1 MNSNKL
7 RQKFLKFFEEKGH
20 KVISSASLVPENDP
34 SVLFTTAGMHPLVP
48 YLMGEKHPLGK
59 RLVDIQKCIRTG
71 DIDEVGDIQH
81 MTFFEML
88 GYWSLGD
95 YFKKE
100 SIHYT
105 YDFYTKVLGIDGDK
119 ISVTVFKGDND
130 APFDQES
137 YDTWKAIG
145 IPEDRI
151 YKYPKKENWWGPVTD
166 TGPCGPCTEMFID
179 TGLESCG
186 PDCGPS
192 CNCDKFVEIGNN
204 VFMEYFKNHEG
215 KFEKLEQKNVDVG
228 LGFERLVMIVNELDT
243 VFETDLFTGIIG
255 KIKELAS
262 PSVIPA
268 QAGIQTES
276 KENSIRVIAD
286 HMRAATM
293 AIADE
298 VEPSNL
304 DRGYVVRRLIRR
316 SIRHGRLIG
325 IEGKFTAE
333 IAKEVVKSLGDV
345 YPELKDNEEFIY
357 SELDKE
363 EEKFNDLIIKIK
375 PKENKRVEIRK
386 RLEKEIIDA
395 DKKWILDDTKVAG
408 IKFDDLNEEYQKSP
422 RKFVTTVSGAMAFRM
437 ETTHGWPS
445 DLYFEDIA
453 EKLISEEPSKSITI
467 EKKISEEKKAY
478 EEFVK
483 KHQELSRKGAEKKF
497 KGGLGEVSEKTIKY
511 HTATHLLHEALR
523 QVLGNHVYQKGS
535 NITAERMRF
544 DFTHPDKMTDEE
556 KKKVEDIV
564 NEQIQAKLPVIET
577 ITTVEEAKGEGA
589 IGLFE
594 AKYGEKVKVYS
605 IGGPLDSPDA
615 FSKEICGG
623 PHVKNT
629 GELGHFRIKKEESS
643 SKGVRRI
650 KAVLE

>member
-1 MNSNKL
+1 MISNEL

-20 KVISSASLVPENDP
+20 KVIPSASLVPENDP

-48 YLMGEKHPLGK
+48 YLMGEQHPLGK
-59 RLVDIQKCIRTG
+59 KLVDIQKCIRTG
-71 DIDEVGDIQH
+71 DINEVGDIQH

-105 YDFYTKVLGIDGDK
+105 YDFYTKVLGIDGNK

-130 APFDQES
+130 APFDRES
-137 YDTWKAIG
+137 YNTWKELG
-145 IPEDRI
+145 ISDERI
-151 YKYPKKENWWGPVTD
+151 YKYDKSENWWLSPTE
-166 TGPCGPCTEMFID
+166 TGPCGPCSETFLD
-179 TGLESCG
+179 TGLDVCG
-186 PDCGPS
+186 PNCGPA

-215 KFEKLEQKNVDVG
+215 KFEKLDQKNVDVG
-228 LGFERLVMIVNELDT
+228 LGFERLVMIVNGLNT
-243 VFETDLFTGIIG
+243 VFETDLFAGIVA

-262 PSVIPA
+262 TPVISA
-268 QAGIQTES
+268 EAGIQS
-276 KENSIRVIAD
+276 GQKEGSIRIIAD
-286 HMRAATM
+286 HVRAATM

-316 SIRHGRLIG
+316 AVRHGRLIG

-333 IAKEVVKSLGDV
+333 IAKEVVKSLGEV
-345 YPELKDNEEFIY
+345 YPELKTNEQYIY

-363 EEKFNDLIIKIK
+363 EEGFRKTLERGLREFNKVKPLSVDDGPMMADDIQDNKCIGKISGKTIFNLYTTFGFPLEIIKEEAESRSIWI
-375 PKENKRVEIRK
+375 PKSSLIEFGE
-386 RLEKEIIDA
+386 L
-395 DKKWILDDTKVAG
+395 
-408 IKFDDLNEEYQKSP
+408 
-422 RKFVTTVSGAMAFRM
+422 
-437 ETTHGWPS
+437 
-445 DLYFEDIA
+445 FE
-453 EKLISEEPSKSITI
+453 
-467 EKKISEEKKAY
+467 
-478 EEFVK
+478 

-497 KGGLGEVSEKTIKY
+497 KGGLGEVSEKTIQY

-523 QVLGNHVYQKGS
+523 RVLGNHVYQKGS

-544 DFTHPDKMTDEE
+544 DFAHPDKMTDEE
-556 KKKVEDIV
+556 KKQVEDMV

-577 ITTVEEAKGEGA
+577 VTTVEEAKGEGA

-605 IGGPLDSPDA
+605 IGGPLDDPNA

-629 GELGHFRIKKEESS
+629 GELGTFRIKKEESS

>member
-1 MNSNKL
+1 MTSQEL

-20 KVISSASLVPENDP
+20 KVIPSASLVPENDP

-48 YLMGEKHPLGK
+48 YLMGEKHPKGK
-59 RLVDIQKCIRTG
+59 RLVDVQKCIRTG
-71 DIDEVGDIQH
+71 DIEEVGDIQH

-100 SIHYT
+100 SIHFT
-105 YDFYTKVLGIDGDK
+105 YDIYTKILGLDADK
-119 ISVTVFKGDND
+119 ISVTVFAGDND
-130 APFDQES
+130 APFDEES
-137 YDTWKAIG
+137 YNTWKEIG

-151 YKYPKKENWWGPVTD
+151 YKYPKSENWWLSPTE
-166 TGPCGPCTEMFID
+166 TGPCGPCSETFLD
-179 TGLESCG
+179 TGLDVCG
-186 PDCGPS
+186 PNCGPA

-215 KFEKLEQKNVDVG
+215 KFEKLAQRNVDVG
-228 LGFERLVMIVNELDT
+228 LGFERLVMIVNGLNT

-255 KIKELAS
+255 KIKELCRGCH
-262 PSVIPA
+262 PLHPL
-268 QAGIQTES
+268 QGQE
-276 KENSIRVIAD
+276 KSIRIIAD
-286 HMRAATM
+286 HLRAATM

-316 SIRHGRLIG
+316 AVRHGRLIG
-325 IEGKFTAE
+325 VEGKFTSE

-345 YPELKDNEEFIY
+345 YPELKTNEEFIY

-363 EEKFNDLIIKIK
+363 EEKFDLLIANIKS
-375 PKENKRVEIRK
+375 KENKRVKIRK
-386 RLEKEIIDA
+386 RLEKEMINA
-395 DKKWILDDTKVAG
+395 DKKWILDDLKVAG
-408 IKFDDLNEEYQKSP
+408 IKISELDNRYKENP
-422 RKFVTTVSGAMAFRM
+422 RQFITTVSGAMAFRM

-445 DLYFEDIA
+445 DQYFEDITA
-453 EKLISEEPSKSITI
+453 ELIREEPSKKITI
-467 EKKISEEKKAY
+467 VSNVEDERKEYEKFII
-478 EEFVK
+478 

-497 KGGLGEVSEKTIKY
+497 KGGLGEISGKTIQY

-535 NITAERMRF
+535 NITDERMRF
-544 DFTHPDKMTDEE
+544 DFAHPDKMTDEE
-556 KKKVEDIV
+556 RQKVETIV
-564 NEQIQAKLPVIET
+564 NEQIKANLPVIET

-589 IGLFE
+589 TGLFE

-605 IGGPLDSPDA
+605 IGGPLDDPNA